1 MKGILKRCYNAA
13 STAIKAA
20 AFAAAVLTACRITQN
35 IILTLWRTP

>member
-13 STAIKAA
+13 SMAIK
-20 AFAAAVLTACRITQN
+20 AAAVLTACRITQN

>member
-1 MKGILKRCYNAA
+1 MRGILKRCYNAA
-13 STAIKAA
+13 SMAIKAA